1 MGKKSI
7 NKKKRFKIVKTRKN
21 SRGNIILLP
30 ITNRDDGFQK
40 QNRRMMNQNFWK
52 KKSEKNV
59 FFQFFAI

>member
-30 ITNRDDGFQK
+30 ITNRDDDFQK
-40 QNRRMMNQNFWK
+40 
-52 KKSEKNV
+52 
-59 FFQFFAI
+59 